1 MSEHAQKQIATLVT
15 TGVLMLL
22 GLALFKWVPM
32 QVFGTDILFDASAH
46 ITLAMFGL
54 YVLWFFVDQEPKLR
68 TPFFVL
74 CAIVLTVISMQR
86 IAANAHNDIGLL
98 GGFVISIVS
107 IYLAN
112 PKLFK
117 GKFRF

>member
-1 MSEHAQKQIATLVT
+1 MIVTAGYMLV
-15 TGVLMLL
+15 

-32 QVFGTDILFDASAH
+32 HVFGSTILFDASAH
-46 ITLAMFGL
+46 ITSAMFGL

-68 TPFFVL
+68 TPFFVF
-74 CAIVLTVISMQR
+74 CAIVLTVISVQR

-98 GGFVISIVS
+98 GGFIISMVA

-112 PKLFK
+112 PRLFK
-117 GKFRF
+117 NKFRF